1 MYKMQQLTHNLS
13 GLVAFLAMS
22 SVNLP
27 GAIIYLWYNLYQLIT
42 AQYADLHRRGARLY
56 NGIGL
61 PYLFMSD
68 VMVSVYISALLVDL
82 TLLCRRVACKP
93 QRPISFGG

>member
-1 MYKMQQLTHNLS
+1 MHTPL

-27 GAIIYLWYNLYQLIT
+27 GAIIYLWYAISQLIT
-42 AQYADLHRRGARLY
+42 AQYNVDLHGRGARLY

-68 VMVSVYISALLVDL
+68 IMVIV
-82 TLLCRRVACKP
+82 
-93 QRPISFGG
+93 